1 MKKAYNTNY
10 FFHKQERIKRSGILN
25 NKRYL
30 HLQLI
35 LFIYIKLSS
44 KNFVILFDL
53 PLIKKN

>member
-30 HLQLI
+30 HLHLI
-35 LFIYIKLSS
+35 LFIYIKLIMDFSQKTLLS
-44 KNFVILFDL
+44 F
-53 PLIKKN
+53 LICP